1 MKPQPDSHLI
11 QRPCLCLLALA
22 VTQFCV
28 AAAANPIEGLT
39 LDQALERAE
48 RLQPQLAEARAL
60 IEAAAGRA
68 EQAGALPNPE
78 LILGAQQLPLDR
90 GASNQREYV
99 AGVAQPIPVG
109 GRLRKA
115 REAELMQ
122 REVRLRGLEVARRD
136 LRRGVHAAF
145 ATALYQEQ
153 AFEAQSQI
161 AQGFEKLVAAT
172 TARIDAGDAVAGDLA
187 RVEMEMLRAEV
198 ERQRSQALRD
208 QSLMA
213 LAGAIGDANLRISSL
228 AGDLEATFE
237 VPMLETLT
245 ASLVSQPEALQAEA
259 NLRASS
265 AWLELAKSE
274 RIPDV
279 RVEALYH
286 RLEATEE
293 NTIDLGI
300 SIPLPLFNRN
310 QGRLREARAEFEAAQ
325 ARARMTQNEVAARLQ
340 SSYVELTS
348 ALTSSRT
355 LRGEVLPRAE
365 KVLRSAEARYEVGDI
380 SLIELLPVRRNWA
393 EVRLGYLESLRDV
406 LLAWADVKSLGEL

>member
-11 QRPCLCLLALA
+11 QRSCLCLLALA

-39 LDQALERAE
+39 LDQAIERAE
-48 RLQPQLAEARAL
+48 RRQPQLAEARAL

-115 REAELMQ
+115 REAELMEQ
-122 REVRLRGLEVARRD
+122 EVRLRGLEVARRD

-161 AQGFEKLVAAT
+161 AQGLEKLVTAT
-172 TARIDAGDAVAGDLA
+172 TARIDAGDAVAEDLA
-187 RVEMEMLRAEV
+187 RVEIEMLRAEV

-208 QSLMA
+208 QSLLA
-213 LAGAIGDANLRISSL
+213 LAVAMGDANLQIVSL

-237 VPMLETLT
+237 VPMLETLA
-245 ASLVSQPEALQAEA
+245 ASLVSQPEVLQAEA
-259 NLRASS
+259 NLQASS
-265 AWLELAKSE
+265 AWLELVRSE

-310 QGRLREARAEFEAAQ
+310 QGRLREARAESEAAQ
-325 ARARMTQNEVAARLQ
+325 ARARLTRNEVAARLQ
-340 SSYVELTS
+340 ISYVQLTS
-348 ALTSSRT
+348 ALSSSRT

-365 KVLRSAEARYEVGDI
+365 KVLHSAEARYEVGDI

-393 EVRLGYLESLRDV
+393 EVRLGCLESLRDV
-406 LLAWADVKSLGEL
+406 LLAWTDVRSFGEL